1 MLVPLMFLPDLEGTS
16 KTPECRSKT
25 RLKPQLHTQKNHNCY
40 NGTRTLPIA
49 TLVRPQDNST
59 PDSDSQPQRED
70 KPKSESKN
78 HKDESPLYEITL
90 YYPHNRACTIYR
102 SREDFWLLRTGLL
115 SSSSSTAPQPL
126 TTLPTENREESEGDS
141 EDVDKWDAMLKEAL
155 KRFKKSGHG
164 RHSVEWFLRRRL
176 GDCERMASGKGTGL
190 PTGTTRRVR
199 IKKPRNMDDMKTTD
213 ERAGMQGYLVDFM
226 AKLDEKVAV
235 RDGVCLHEKDTEEED
250 DVISRESWTDD
261 ERGNVK
267 DESVKDE
274 GKRNNNGRQPDR
286 ERDEAN
292 DNTTEVPTAEE
303 TKERQSNGTEVVIG
317 LDMISISHSK
327 PLPDLSKLEGQS
339 IAARRKSRQMIDKTG
354 PLDQKT
360 VPSTE
365 GTLQRNMDN
374 VETSK
379 LNSESAVGVDTDED
393 SSSDGTTVLTP
404 TSSSAGE
411 MSPGDPPP
419 NEAHMYKFMYSP
431 RASDSDWGPEDS
443 QSSPTK

>member
-16 KTPECRSKT
+16 KTPESRSKT

-49 TLVRPQDNST
+49 TLVRPQHNST

-70 KPKSESKN
+70 KPKSESKT
-78 HKDESPLYEITL
+78 HKDESPLYEVTL

-126 TTLPTENREESEGDS
+126 ATLPTENKEESEGDS

-155 KRFKKSGHG
+155 KRFKTSGHG

-176 GDCERMASGKGTGL
+176 GDCERMASGKGAGL

-199 IKKPRNMDDMKTTD
+199 IKKPRNMDDMKTMD

-235 RDGVCLHEKDTEEED
+235 RDGVCLHDKDTEEED
-250 DVISRESWTDD
+250 DVISREIWTDD
-261 ERGNVK
+261 ELKIVK

-274 GKRNNNGRQPDR
+274 GKRCGEGKEADR
-286 ERDEAN
+286 EGDKVN
-292 DNTTEVPTAEE
+292 DNPTDIHTAEE
-303 TKERQSNGTEVVIG
+303 TRERQFNGTEVVIG
-317 LDMISISHSK
+317 LDTISLCQSK
-327 PLPDLSKLEGQS
+327 PIPDLSNLGGQS
-339 IAARRKSRQMIDKTG
+339 IAARRKSRQMTENTG

-365 GTLQRNMDN
+365 GALQRNMDN
-374 VETSK
+374 VETSI

-419 NEAHMYKFMYSP
+419 DEAHMYKFMYSP